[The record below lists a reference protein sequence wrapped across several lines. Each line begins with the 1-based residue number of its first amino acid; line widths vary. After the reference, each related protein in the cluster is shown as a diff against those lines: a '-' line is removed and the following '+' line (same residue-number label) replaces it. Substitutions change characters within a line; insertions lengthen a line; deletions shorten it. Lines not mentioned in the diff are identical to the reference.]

1 MLPDLTINNILWLV
15 MAVISFVAGQVYIFG
30 KLLGWG
36 DLKDHDYR
44 R

>member
-1 MLPDLTINNILWLV
+1 MINNELWLV
-15 MAVISFVAGQVYIFG
+15 ITVISFIGGQIYLFS

-36 DLKDHDYR
+36 DRLDNFYR

>member
-1 MLPDLTINNILWLV
+1 MMINNELWLV
-15 MAVISFVAGQVYIFG
+15 ITVISFIGGQVYLLG

-36 DLKDHDYR
+36 DLLDKFYR

>member
-1 MLPDLTINNILWLV
+1 MMINDELWLV
-15 MAVISFVAGQVYIFG
+15 ITVISFIGGQVYLFG

-36 DLKDHDYR
+36 DLLDKFYR